1 MNNQLAQIIC
11 QAFGQPQ
18 YSSKCLSTTKANA
31 QAMLEGRTHYVD
43 DSTMRYFNSRITLA
57 QPSTFGMF
65 YLITESVSFDPQNTK
80 RGFRCVLFDIN
91 GGVVYRPNLEELE
104 NTSTKAEK
112 TFYKWFESFNAEIY
126 YKQQIKEKIIQINRQ
141 AQNLEECLGSFEKVA
156 A

>member
-1 MNNQLAQIIC
+1 MNIQLAQTIC
-11 QAFGQPQ
+11 QAFDQQQ
-18 YSSKCLSTTKANA
+18 YSSKCLRTAKANA

-65 YLITESVSFDPQNTK
+65 YLITESVSFDPQNSK
-80 RGFRCVLFDIN
+80 RGFRSVLFDIN
-91 GGVVYRPNLEELE
+91 GQVVYRPTLEELE

-112 TFYKWFESFNAEIY
+112 TFYKWFESFNAKTY
-126 YKQQIKEKIIQINRQ
+126 YKNQIKEKIIQTNRQ
-141 AQNLEECLGSFEKVA
+141 AQNLEECLGLFEEVA

>member
-1 MNNQLAQIIC
+1 MNNQLAQTIC
-11 QAFGQPQ
+11 QAFDQQQ
-18 YSSKCLSTTKANA
+18 YSSKCLRTAKANA

-65 YLITESVSFDPQNTK
+65 YLITESISPDGQNGK
-80 RGFRCVLFDIN
+80 RGFRTILFDIN
-91 GGVVYRPNLEELE
+91 GRVVYGPSLENLE

-112 TFYKWFESFNAEIY
+112 AFYKWFESFNVEIY
-126 YKQQIKEKIIQINRQ
+126 YKNQIKEKIIQTNRQ
-141 AQNLEECLGSFEKVA
+141 AQNLEECLGLFEEVA